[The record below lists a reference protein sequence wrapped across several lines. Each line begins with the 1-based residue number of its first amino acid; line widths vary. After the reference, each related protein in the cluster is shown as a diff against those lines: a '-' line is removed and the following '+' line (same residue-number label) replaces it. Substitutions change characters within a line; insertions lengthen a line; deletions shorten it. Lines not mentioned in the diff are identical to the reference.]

1 MNFYCSV
8 SHYTRYSLI
17 HSVSQLVTQSFR
29 PSISLSVDLLLNSCV
44 MSSQSVTLSF
54 TKSIWQSGGQTISHS
69 LSQPS
74 VSH

>member
-17 HSVSQLVTQSFR
+17 HSVSQLVNYSV
-29 PSISLSVDLLLNSCV
+29 ISLSVDLLLNSCV

-54 TKSIWQSGGQTISHS
+54 T
-69 LSQPS
+69 
-74 VSH
+74 